1 MSDFFYEH
9 CITRFLA
16 RILRS
21 LNFHWICLSNSDVTL
36 PDFGNFFYN
45 WETSLTKFC
54 RRYLSLR
61 CSRDGKV
68 GEISNKKSIRKHG
81 KAQENSGSRL
91 IFPKFIFQKKNRYHR
106 ENLKQKL
113 RVLQFCTLTLPSWL
127 FLRKKLRYCINLIF
141 YHSFFQNYTII
152 IAVLIFE
159 KKHGSYR
166 VYLCEWKLRQNPTQ
180 WCFFFEYIAE
190 TNPIAILD
198 ENGFITTKGCF
209 F

>member
-16 RILRS
+16 RILRL

-36 PDFGNFFYN
+36 PDFGNLFYN
-45 WETSLTKFC
+45 LGNLIDKVLSSVSKFTL
-54 RRYLSLR
+54 LSWW
-61 CSRDGKV
+61 
-68 GEISNKKSIRKHG
+68 KSGG
-81 KAQENSGSRL
+81 KAATKNRL
-91 IFPKFIFQKKNRYHR
+91 GNMEKLRKILEVGWFFQNLFSKKNRYHR

-141 YHSFFQNYTII
+141 YLSFFQNYTII
-152 IAVLIFE
+152 IVVLIFE

-166 VYLCEWKLRQNPTQ
+166 VKLCKKTENSVKNPTQ
-180 WCFFFEYIAE
+180 W
-190 TNPIAILD
+190 
-198 ENGFITTKGCF
+198 
-209 F
+209 